1 MATHE
6 QRHRM
11 CVCDTKCTDKNNFHF
26 VCTRAWS
33 FGLQINAK
41 VSQQASSNFIWSNLD
56 SKTFGWHLRSH
67 PRATAPSLG
76 QCWQPSLC
84 AFLWYCSFLCKHFY
98 GIPASFG
105 PAWTPKPLDGT
116 SGSIQGQ
123 TPRVWVNVSS
133 PLCMYFYGKSYISG
147 LHVTCIP
154 ASFGPAWTPKPLDGT
169 SGPIQGQTPR
179 VWVNVSSPLCM
190 YFYGKSYIS
199 GLHVTCIPAS
209 FGPAWTPK
217 PLVPRQHSETLVIW
231 RGERAPEDETECRD
245 WVGLPPPETECGD
258 WVGFHPCSLSLW
270 RGFHHTACL
279 TAS

>member
-84 AFLWYCSFLCKHFY
+84 AFLWYCSFLCKHFNV
-98 GIPASFG
+98 IPASFG

-154 ASFGPAWTPKPLDGT
+154 AL
-169 SGPIQGQTPR
+169 
-179 VWVNVSSPLCM
+179 
-190 YFYGKSYIS
+190 
-199 GLHVTCIPAS
+199 

-231 RGERAPEDETECRD
+231 RGERAPEDETEYRD
-245 WVGLPPPETECGD
+245 WVGLPPTPRRS
-258 WVGFHPCSLSLW
+258 VGTGLGSPPA
-270 RGFHHTACL
+270 ACHFGG
-279 TAS
+279 ASITLHV